1 MPQFQSQMNQLEL
14 PPDFIHEPPKGYHY
28 EVESFRRNV
37 CRICIV
43 NDGTFSYTDVP
54 PKSVWGFYNTKSR
67 TYSAPINF
75 SKQGDT
81 VDINKTRPYT
91 AMQLNLNPLEA
102 ALYG

>member
-43 NDGTFSYTDVP
+43 NDGTFSYTDVA
-54 PKSVWGFYNTKSR
+54 PKSVWGFYNAKSR